1 MEDSILRR
9 VRDYVKATFM
19 YTRPDAELRSD
30 EALIG
35 SGIVDSMGV
44 MELIEFLEAE
54 FGIAIGDDEITEENL
69 GTLDTI
75 RAFVVAKGATQAA

>member
-1 MEDSILRR
+1 MEDSIVRR

-19 YTRPDAELRSD
+19 YTRPDAELGL
-30 EALIG
+30 EEPLIG

-54 FGIAIGDDEITEENL
+54 FGIVVGDDEITEENL
-69 GTLDTI
+69 GTLAAI
-75 RAFVVAKGATQAA
+75 RGFLLSKGATQAA